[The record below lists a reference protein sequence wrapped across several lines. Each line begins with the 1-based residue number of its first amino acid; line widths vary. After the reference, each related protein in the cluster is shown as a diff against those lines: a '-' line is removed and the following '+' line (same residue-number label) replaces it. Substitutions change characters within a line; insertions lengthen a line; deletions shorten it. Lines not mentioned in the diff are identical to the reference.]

1 MSTRRYSAITSA
13 EAESLLQSRM
23 SELRRLQEIE
33 SLTNKMSKLF
43 QSLNEQVSLM
53 ELGTKSVADVTANWI
68 QIVRAVS
75 LAANSMM
82 VYNEEDFK
90 TGLPMTERL
99 VRCALDDLGA
109 IVGNLNDDQDLSKGK
124 ESEDMI
130 NSHLP

>member
-99 VRCALDDLGA
+99 VRCALDDLGP

>member
-43 QSLNEQVSLM
+43 QSLNEQVTLM

-68 QIVRAVS
+68 QLVRAVS

>member
-68 QIVRAVS
+68 QLVRAVS

>member
-1 MSTRRYSAITSA
+1 
-13 EAESLLQSRM
+13 
-23 SELRRLQEIE
+23 
-33 SLTNKMSKLF
+33 
-43 QSLNEQVSLM
+43 M

-68 QIVRAVS
+68 QLVRAVS